1 MFYTIVS
8 SVIGFFLR
16 IFYRVRVF
24 GEFEQKEDERYVVV
38 SNHSSLLDPV
48 ILGVIFKPQLH
59 FMAKQELFDNKF
71 LAKIIYGLNAFPVN
85 RTGNDIVALKNA
97 VKILRANKIVG
108 IFIEGTRVKEYNPEN
123 AKAGPILIANMGRA
137 KIVPVYIES
146 SYKLF
151 SPINVYI
158 KKPYEVKVDKK
169 NGDESYKD
177 IAREVLDIIYNR

>member
-24 GEFEQKEDERYVVV
+24 GELEQKENERYLVV

-59 FMAKQELFDNKF
+59 FMAKQELFENKI
-71 LAKIIYGLNAFPVN
+71 LAKIINGLNAFPVN

-97 VKILRANKIVG
+97 VKLLKSNKIVA

-137 KIVPVYIES
+137 KIIPVHIES
-146 SYKLF
+146 NYKLF
-151 SPINVYI
+151 SPINIYI
-158 KKPYEVKVDKK
+158 KEPYEVRVDKK